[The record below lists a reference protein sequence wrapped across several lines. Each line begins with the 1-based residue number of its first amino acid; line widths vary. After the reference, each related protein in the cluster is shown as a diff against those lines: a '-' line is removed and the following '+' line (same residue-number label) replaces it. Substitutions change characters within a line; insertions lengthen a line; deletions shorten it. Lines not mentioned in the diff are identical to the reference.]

1 MIFSFRACR
10 FLLACSLLLL
20 FHSPACFA
28 PACFAQPANN
38 KQAVNEQLAG
48 FFKHY
53 CVECHDVETSE
64 AEVVLAVDDVLAD
77 IPANSQLWERVVRKL
92 QARQMPPKGSARPDQ
107 STYEA
112 IVGHLESELDREA
125 QLHPRPGRTESLRR
139 LNRTEYQNAIRD
151 LLGLEIDAA
160 SLLPADESSGGFDNI
175 TVSDLNP
182 TLLDRYISAAQKISR
197 LVIGS
202 QLSSPAGETIRVRA
216 DITQEEHVPGL
227 PLGTRGGALIRY
239 NFPQAGEYSI
249 QVRLARDRNEEVE
262 GLKERHQ
269 LQILI
274 DRDLAAEFTVKPPK
288 DQNHSHVDAHLVA
301 RVNVTAGS
309 HAIGVTFVKNPAAL
323 LETKR
328 EPYAAHFNM
337 HRHPRLTPAV
347 FQVSITGPFS
357 PDNATRVD
365 QTADLNAQGSPSR
378 QRVLF
383 CIPSS
388 PEDEVACAK
397 QIVGRLLRRAY
408 RRPTT
413 DDDFAQPM
421 KLYAEAR
428 ASGSFESGIEAA
440 LSSIL
445 VSPHFLFRLER
456 DPVQANQTT
465 VYQISDFELAS
476 RLSFFLWSSLPD
488 DQLLDLAE
496 QGKLHE
502 PAELERQTRRML
514 ADPRSNNLVTN
525 FASQWLYLRNL
536 DSITPDLRLF
546 PDFDDNLRQAFRQET
561 ELFFE
566 SVMRDDR
573 SVLDLINADY
583 TFLNERLAKH
593 YGISNVY
600 GSRFRRVVVGDN
612 SSRGGLLRHG
622 SILTVTSYAT
632 RTSPVIRGHWILK
645 NLVGSPPPPPPA
657 NVPALKD
664 NTVSATLSIRQRL
677 AEHRAQAACAV
688 CHNVMDPVG
697 FTLENYDAV
706 GRWREFELGTPID
719 ASGETLDGQ
728 ELVGVDGLEKMLLAQ
743 PDLFVS
749 TLTEKLLTF
758 AIGRGMHHEDAPA
771 IRQIVSR
778 AQAKNYRFS
787 ELIVGITH
795 SPPFLMRT
803 SVE

>member
-1 MIFSFRACR
+1 M
-10 FLLACSLLLL
+10 SL
-20 FHSPACFA
+20 
-28 PACFAQPANN
+28 
-38 KQAVNEQLAG
+38 
-48 FFKHY
+48 
-53 CVECHDVETSE
+53 
-64 AEVVLAVDDVLAD
+64 
-77 IPANSQLWERVVRKL
+77 
-92 QARQMPPKGSARPDQ
+92 
-107 STYEA
+107 
-112 IVGHLESELDREA
+112 
-125 QLHPRPGRTESLRR
+125 
-139 LNRTEYQNAIRD
+139 
-151 LLGLEIDAA
+151 
-160 SLLPADESSGGFDNI
+160 
-175 TVSDLNP
+175 
-182 TLLDRYISAAQKISR
+182 
-197 LVIGS
+197 
-202 QLSSPAGETIRVRA
+202 
-216 DITQEEHVPGL
+216 
-227 PLGTRGGALIRY
+227 
-239 NFPQAGEYSI
+239 
-249 QVRLARDRNEEVE
+249 
-262 GLKERHQ
+262 
-269 LQILI
+269 
-274 DRDLAAEFTVKPPK
+274 
-288 DQNHSHVDAHLVA
+288 
-301 RVNVTAGS
+301 
-309 HAIGVTFVKNPAAL
+309 
-323 LETKR
+323 
-328 EPYAAHFNM
+328 
-337 HRHPRLTPAV
+337 
-347 FQVSITGPFS
+347 
-357 PDNATRVD
+357 
-365 QTADLNAQGSPSR
+365 
-378 QRVLF
+378 
-383 CIPSS
+383 
-388 PEDEVACAK
+388 
-397 QIVGRLLRRAY
+397 
-408 RRPTT
+408 
-413 DDDFAQPM
+413 
-421 KLYAEAR
+421 
-428 ASGSFESGIEAA
+428 
-440 LSSIL
+440 
-445 VSPHFLFRLER
+445 
-456 DPVQANQTT
+456 
-465 VYQISDFELAS
+465 
-476 RLSFFLWSSLPD
+476 FLWRRLPD

-502 PAELERQTRRML
+502 PVELERQTRRML
-514 ADPRSNNLVTN
+514 ADQRSNNLVTN

-573 SVLDLINADY
+573 SVLDLIDADY

-600 GSRFRRVVVGDN
+600 GSRIRRVDVGDD

-645 NLVGSPPPPPPA
+645 NLVGSPQPHPPD